1 MSSVFGGAALAI
13 FILMNLVGLAAIRK
27 RRNDWADVVWGPG
40 FVVASL
46 GGLWGVLQSQPGFS
60 MGLRLQILLS
70 VVTFWAFRLF
80 WHIGMRTLQKSEE
93 DIRYRRMRQD
103 WGDSWRWK
111 SYLYVFMLQGF
122 LMLLIG
128 SPILVSLARP
138 QGELSG
144 LLGIGI
150 LLWGVGFAF
159 EAVSDAQ
166 LKAFKSKPEN
176 KGRIMDQ
183 GLWSWSRHPNY
194 FGDALQWWGFF
205 FMALVEWRD
214 LWTILSPMT
223 MTFLL
228 LKVSGVPLLE
238 ELMKDRPG
246 FVEYQRRTSIF
257 FPRPPKNPDSQFEK
271 KSS

>member
-1 MSSVFGGAALAI
+1 MSSVFGGAALAV
-13 FILMNLVGLAAIRK
+13 FVLMNVVGFAALRR
-27 RRNDWADVVWGPG
+27 RRNDWADVIWGPG

-46 GGLWGVLQSQPGFS
+46 GGLWGLLQVQPDFS
-60 MGLRLQILLS
+60 LGQRQKILLV

-80 WHIGMRTLQKSEE
+80 WHIGMRTLQKTEE
-93 DIRYRRMRQD
+93 DVRYRRMRQD

-111 SYLYVFMLQGF
+111 SYVYVFMLQGF
-122 LMLLIG
+122 LMLVIS
-128 SPILVSLARP
+128 SPLLVSITRSQ
-138 QGELSG
+138 QGEQTG
-144 LLGIGI
+144 LLGLGL
-150 LLWGVGFAF
+150 LLWGLGFAF
-159 EAVSDAQ
+159 ESISDAQ

-205 FMALVEWRD
+205 CMALVEWQD
-214 LWTILSPMT
+214 FWTILSPIT

-246 FVEYQRRTSIF
+246 FAEYQRRTSIF
-257 FPRPPKNPDSQFEK
+257 FPWPPKDPQSQIE
-271 KSS
+271 